1 MGEVGVEYL
10 VHRLS
15 TKIKYQSNKIE
26 INDSF
31 SKNGAVNQPE
41 RQAILIQC
49 IWFSISHR
57 SWIYEQ
63 CSAIQP

>member
-31 SKNGAVNQPE
+31 SKTEQ
-41 RQAILIQC
+41 
-49 IWFSISHR
+49 SISLR
-57 SWIYEQ
+57 GKQFSFNAYGFQ
-63 CSAIQP
+63 